1 MNKQEQVEFDEMKQT
16 AEKAQ
21 ADIQTLIDECNARGE
36 IINNQAQQLRE
47 KDAKILDLYNQ
58 LCPALKKHLDDFN
71 ELVELRGK
79 VTAYE
84 AELAVYKAQIEKLT
98 NIASGGTNEVQE

>member
-1 MNKQEQVEFDEMKQT
+1 MTKQECNRFKELEQQN
-16 AEKAQ
+16 EKAQ
-21 ADIQTLIDECNARGE
+21 ADIQTLIDECNNRGE
-36 IINNQAQQLRE
+36 IINTQAQQLRE

-84 AELAVYKAQIEKLT
+84 AEIAVLEGQIGKLIDT
-98 NIASGGTNEVQE
+98 IENQD

>member
-1 MNKQEQVEFDEMKQT
+1 MTKQESNRFKELEQQN
-16 AEKAQ
+16 EKAQ
-21 ADIQTLIDECNARGE
+21 ADIQTLIDECNNRGE
-36 IINNQAQQLRE
+36 IINTQAQQLRE

-84 AELAVYKAQIEKLT
+84 AEIAVLRGQIGKLIDT
-98 NIASGGTNEVQE
+98 TENQD

>member
-1 MNKQEQVEFDEMKQT
+1 MTKTQAEEFNQLKEQL
-16 AEKAQ
+16 EKAQ
-21 ADIQTLIDECNARGE
+21 ADIQTLIDECNNRGE

-47 KDAKILDLYNQ
+47 KNEKILDLYNQ

-79 VTAYE
+79 ITAYE
-84 AELAVYKAQIEKLT
+84 AEIADLEKTIESYNK
-98 NIASGGTNEVQE
+98 IV